1 LRYDARCLPGGRTQ
15 WAIMV
20 DGIPIFI
27 VLLTAAAMALVRLS
41 V

>member
-1 LRYDARCLPGGRTQ
+1 MRDHARCLPGERFR
-15 WAIMV
+15 WVMMV

-27 VLLTAAAMALVRLS
+27 VLLTAAAMALVRFS

>member
-1 LRYDARCLPGGRTQ
+1 LRYDARYLPGGRFR
-15 WAIMV
+15 WVIMV

>member
-1 LRYDARCLPGGRTQ
+1 LRYDARCLPGGRIR
-15 WAIMV
+15 WVIMV

-27 VLLTAAAMALVRLS
+27 LLLTAATMALVRLS